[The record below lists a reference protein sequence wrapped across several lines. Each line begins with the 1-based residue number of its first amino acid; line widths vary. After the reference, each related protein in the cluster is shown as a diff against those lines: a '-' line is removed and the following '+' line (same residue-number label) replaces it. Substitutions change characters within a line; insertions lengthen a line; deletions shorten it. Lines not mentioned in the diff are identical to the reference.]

1 MATRFKAAVSD
12 AEEKQARAT
21 AVPAKTKACTYWGI
35 KVWND
40 WAAARETT
48 EESTSRSLPTTPLLD
63 MGKFVLEVRKQDG
76 KEYPPKSL
84 YLLVTAFKRF
94 FERNDRYNVNPLDTS
109 D

>member
-63 MGKFVLEVRKQDG
+63 RPTGDLSYWLGKFVWERISS
-76 KEYPPKSL
+76 KEPVSPCHCL
-84 YLLVTAFKRF
+84 
-94 FERNDRYNVNPLDTS
+94 
-109 D
+109 